1 MTCMLNILTLLV
13 IAGCLLFPDSAYAAD
28 YPGWY
33 LDTSCNTLGPRIRQ
47 SYANALSMSQAVV
60 NLNKNNDPNF
70 NNLMSMMLGNRV
82 LNPALVA
89 DAVGR
94 SFFLAI
100 KIICSSL
107 ERYILT
113 PVVHVA
119 RHQNIL
125 DKLSQEVTGK
135 QPIYRNWDGNV
146 VRKHLES
153 HNLRYH
159 IADIHH

>member
-1 MTCMLNILTLLV
+1 
-13 IAGCLLFPDSAYAAD
+13 
-28 YPGWY
+28 
-33 LDTSCNTLGPRIRQ
+33 
-47 SYANALSMSQAVV
+47 MSQAVV

-70 NNLMSMMLGNRV
+70 DDLMSMMLGIRA
-82 LNPALVA
+82 LDPALVA

-94 SFFLAI
+94 SFSLAK
-100 KIICSSL
+100 KIICRSL

-135 QPIYRNWDGNV
+135 HPIDWNWDKNV
-146 VRKHLES
+146 VSKHLKS

-159 IADIHH
+159 EADIHP